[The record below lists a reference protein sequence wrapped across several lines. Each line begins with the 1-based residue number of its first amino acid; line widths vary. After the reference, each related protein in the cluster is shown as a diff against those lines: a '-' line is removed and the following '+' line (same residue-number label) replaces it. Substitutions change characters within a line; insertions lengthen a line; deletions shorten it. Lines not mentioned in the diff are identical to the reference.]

1 MAATLHTLESQT
13 HARTHTHICI
23 DSFSTVRVTGRWD
36 DLGYPI
42 NDWDSQAMEFVL
54 SRAMVAQLQAEG
66 KREAGQG

>member
-1 MAATLHTLESQT
+1 M
-13 HARTHTHICI
+13 
-23 DSFSTVRVTGRWD
+23 TGRWD